1 MMTGSLSL
9 TRTSEWDRCCKD
21 ELSYIDNN
29 LDMNNITI
37 KTFRSLMIEDS
48 RISFG

>member
-1 MMTGSLSL
+1 MIDSLSL
-9 TRTSEWDRCCKD
+9 TTPSEWDCCCKD

-37 KTFRSLMIEDS
+37 KTLRSLMIEDR
-48 RISFG
+48 RIAPG